1 MKHRMGSHDLAGR
14 VRVVEVLSSVK
25 RALDLQGDSL
35 FLYKKPADLPYVIS
49 REKKKGLK
57 KKKKVEVFAHRI
69 IICLH

>member
-1 MKHRMGSHDLAGR
+1 MKHRMGSHDLAVR

-49 REKKKGLK
+49 REKKKGFLLRKLFK
-57 KKKKVEVFAHRI
+57 KKKKKG
-69 IICLH
+69 

>member
-35 FLYKKPADLPYVIS
+35 FLYKNQQTYCTVRNFK
-49 REKKKGLK
+49 REKKRIKK
-57 KKKKVEVFAHRI
+57 KKKKVSGVCAPVS
-69 IICLH
+69 

>member
-35 FLYKKPADLPYVIS
+35 FLYKKPADLALARSLELYLELAS
-49 REKKKGLK
+49 SSL
-57 KKKKVEVFAHRI
+57 ASSS
-69 IICLH
+69 